1 MKEKVMVLGASENSS
16 RYSYKA
22 IIKLNEY
29 GHQVFAIGKKAGEV
43 RGVSVK
49 TIFPT
54 HKIDTISIYLN
65 LSNQKE
71 YYERILDLEPNRII
85 FNPGAENEELFNLA
99 KSQNIDVINACT
111 LVMLSLGVF

>member
-1 MKEKVMVLGASENSS
+1 MKEKVLVLGASANPS

-22 IIKLNEY
+22 ILKLKEY
-29 GHQVFAIGKKAGEV
+29 GHLVFAIGKKTGEV
-43 RGVSVK
+43 RGIPVK

-71 YYERILDLEPNRII
+71 YYERILALEPNRII
-85 FNPGAENEELFNLA
+85 FNPGAENEELFFTA
-99 KSQNIDVINACT
+99 KSKGIIVENACT
-111 LVMLSLGVF
+111 LVLLSLGVF

>member
-1 MKEKVMVLGASENSS
+1 MKEKVMVLGASENPS

-22 IIKLNEY
+22 ILKLKEY

-65 LSNQKE
+65 LTNQKE

-85 FNPGAENEELFNLA
+85 FNPGAENEELFFTA
-99 KSQNIDVINACT
+99 KSKGIRVENTCT
-111 LVMLSLGVF
+111 LVQLSLGVF

>member
-22 IIKLNEY
+22 ILKLNEY

-54 HKIDTISIYLN
+54 
-65 LSNQKE
+65 QK
-71 YYERILDLEPNRII
+71 
-85 FNPGAENEELFNLA
+85 
-99 KSQNIDVINACT
+99 
-111 LVMLSLGVF
+111 

>member
-1 MKEKVMVLGASENSS
+1 MKEKVLVLGASANPS

-22 IIKLNEY
+22 ILKLKEY
-29 GHQVFAIGKKAGEV
+29 GHLVFAIGKKTGEV
-43 RGVSVK
+43 RGIPVK

-71 YYERILDLEPNRII
+71 YYERILALEPNRII
-85 FNPGAENEELFNLA
+85 FNPGAENEELSIIA
-99 KSQNIDVINACT
+99 RKKGIKVMNACT
-111 LVMLSLGVF
+111 LVMLSIGNF

>member
-1 MKEKVMVLGASENSS
+1 MKEKVLVLGASENPS

-22 IIKLNEY
+22 ILKLNEY

-43 RGVSVK
+43 RGVPVK

-65 LSNQKE
+65 LYNQKE
-71 YYERILDLEPNRII
+71 YYERILDLGPNRII
-85 FNPGAENEELFNLA
+85 FNPGAENKELFFLA
-99 KSQNIDVINACT
+99 KSKGIIVENACT
-111 LVMLSLGVF
+111 IVQLSLGVF

>member
-1 MKEKVMVLGASENSS
+1 MKEKVMVLGASENPS

-22 IIKLNEY
+22 ILKLKEY

-71 YYERILDLEPNRII
+71 YYERILDSEPNRII
-85 FNPGAENEELFNLA
+85 FNPGAENNQLYMLA
-99 KSQNIDVINACT
+99 KKNNIRVLNACT
-111 LVMLSLGVF
+111 LVMLSIGNF

>member
-1 MKEKVMVLGASENSS
+1 MKEKVLVLGASENSS

-22 IIKLNEY
+22 ILKLKEY
-29 GHQVFAIGKKAGEV
+29 GHQVFAIGKKVGEV
-43 RGVSVK
+43 RGVPVK

-71 YYERILDLEPNRII
+71 YYERILDSEPNRII
-85 FNPGAENEELFNLA
+85 FNPGAENEELFFIA
-99 KSQNIDVINACT
+99 QSKGIRVENACT
-111 LVMLSLGVF
+111 LVQLSLGIF

>member
-1 MKEKVMVLGASENSS
+1 MKEKVLVLGASENSS

-22 IIKLNEY
+22 ILKLNEY

-111 LVMLSLGVF
+111 LVMLSLGFF

>member
-1 MKEKVMVLGASENSS
+1 MKEKVLVLGASENSS

-22 IIKLNEY
+22 ILKLKEY

-43 RGVSVK
+43 RGIPVK

>member
-22 IIKLNEY
+22 ILKLNEY

-71 YYERILDLEPNRII
+71 YYEKILDLEPNRII

>member
-22 IIKLNEY
+22 ILKLNEY

-71 YYERILDLEPNRII
+71 YYERILDLDPNRII

>member
-22 IIKLNEY
+22 ILKLNEY

-43 RGVSVK
+43 RGVPVK

-71 YYERILDLEPNRII
+71 YYERILDLDPNRII

>member
-22 IIKLNEY
+22 ILKLNEY

>member
-43 RGVSVK
+43 RGVPVK

>member
-1 MKEKVMVLGASENSS
+1 MKEKVLVLGASENSS

-22 IIKLNEY
+22 ILKLNEY
-29 GHQVFAIGKKAGEV
+29 GHQVFAIGKKAGEL

>member
-22 IIKLNEY
+22 ILKLKEY

-43 RGVSVK
+43 RGVTVK

-71 YYERILDLEPNRII
+71 YYERILDSEPNRII
-85 FNPGAENEELFNLA
+85 FNPGAENEELFFAA
-99 KSQNIDVINACT
+99 KSKGIIVENACT
-111 LVMLSLGVF
+111 LVQLSLGVF

>member
-22 IIKLNEY
+22 ILKLNEY
-29 GHQVFAIGKKAGEV
+29 GHQVFAIGKKAGKV

>member
-43 RGVSVK
+43 KGVPVK

>member
-1 MKEKVMVLGASENSS
+1 MKEKVLVLGASENSS

-22 IIKLNEY
+22 ILKLNEY